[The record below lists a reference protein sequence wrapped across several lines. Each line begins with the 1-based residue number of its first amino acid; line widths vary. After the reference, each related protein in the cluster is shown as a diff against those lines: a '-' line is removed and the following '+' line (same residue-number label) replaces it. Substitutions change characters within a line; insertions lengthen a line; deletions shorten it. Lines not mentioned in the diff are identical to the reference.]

1 MFLWMNVFTLCIWLA
16 CDSQRHERLQRI
28 RYWFTS
34 NHIPFRFGCRPRE
47 ASRLEAK
54 THEAEAKPHEAEA
67 EAEATTHEAEAE
79 AEARFFGLEAEAR
92 PRGLTSLWIGGFQ
105 LHCLAVRHWKL
116 SKLMIKIDLL
126 LHIGCDWL
134 EMTEAKTEDCQ
145 RCRN

>member
-67 EAEATTHEAEAE
+67 TTHEAE

-92 PRGLTSLWIGGFQ
+92 PRGLTSLVQTKEIQ
-105 LHCLAVRHWKL
+105 RDSVRERARITAGMC
-116 SKLMIKIDLL
+116 S
-126 LHIGCDWL
+126 
-134 EMTEAKTEDCQ
+134 
-145 RCRN
+145 

>member
-92 PRGLTSLWIGGFQ
+92 PRGLTSLARAEEFMGRMWKHGVHGPNVEAIKTQWCMDQ
-105 LHCLAVRHWKL
+105 LKKQW
-116 SKLMIKIDLL
+116 
-126 LHIGCDWL
+126 
-134 EMTEAKTEDCQ
+134 
-145 RCRN
+145 

>member
-67 EAEATTHEAEAE
+67 EATTHEAEAE

-92 PRGLTSLWIGGFQ
+92 PRGLTSLIF
-105 LHCLAVRHWKL
+105 LHVLLLYILGHFAWKL
-116 SKLMIKIDLL
+116 LFSLNLRILN
-126 LHIGCDWL
+126 
-134 EMTEAKTEDCQ
+134 A
-145 RCRN
+145 

>member
-16 CDSQRHERLQRI
+16 CDSQWYERLQRI

-54 THEAEAKPHEAEA
+54 THEAEAKPYEAEA

-92 PRGLTSLWIGGFQ
+92 PRGLTSLVLTNWS
-105 LHCLAVRHWKL
+105 L
-116 SKLMIKIDLL
+116 SYKSLDQITRLILSV
-126 LHIGCDWL
+126 
-134 EMTEAKTEDCQ
+134 
-145 RCRN
+145 

>member
-67 EAEATTHEAEAE
+67 EATTHEAEAE

-92 PRGLTSLWIGGFQ
+92 PRGLTSLIYSYMSFK
-105 LHCLAVRHWKL
+105 KL
-116 SKLMIKIDLL
+116 IQMELKNNGRMWCHDQHTKM
-126 LHIGCDWL
+126 C
-134 EMTEAKTEDCQ
+134 
-145 RCRN
+145 